1 MAGDESAYEV
11 LGLEPGADPA
21 AIDKAYRRLIKL
33 HHPDRE
39 GGDGVRAAQIIHAY
53 RELRRG
59 ANRNPL
65 VFIEE
70 PLQRRGRRGRV
81 VAATGA
87 LGALAIL
94 LFLTGPTAAP
104 LRNLWPRAAPR
115 LPLGRVTAAAAAI
128 AEPMNQ
134 PLHVG
139 SIDRAIR
146 DASTI
151 ARTKDEMALASAS
164 SACQQRFRGNPTLD
178 LLDRCAAFDD
188 AAVEVE
194 DRDPLRDQGPFAEL
208 AVTGRQWSAASA
220 LSSDYLAVDSR
231 LGRIRLRVELAL
243 AKAEDAANDSAAK
256 PPVRNSDSE
265 EDNSGD

>member
-1 MAGDESAYEV
+1 MTGDESAYEV

-21 AIDKAYRRLIKL
+21 TIDQAYRRLIKL

-65 VFIEE
+65 VFFEE
-70 PLQRRGRRGRV
+70 PPQRRRRRGWL
-81 VAATGA
+81 VATIGA
-87 LGALAIL
+87 VAGIAGL

-104 LRNLWPRAAPR
+104 LRKLWPSAASR
-115 LPLGRVTAAAAAI
+115 LPLARAGTAGSI
-128 AEPMNQ
+128 AEPMDQ
-134 PLHVG
+134 PLHLA
-139 SIDRAIR
+139 SIDGAIR
-146 DASTI
+146 DATTI
-151 ARTKDEMALASAS
+151 ARTRDEMALASAS

-231 LGRIRLRVELAL
+231 LGRIRLRVELGL
-243 AKAEDAANDSAAK
+243 ARAEDAA
-256 PPVRNSDSE
+256 
-265 EDNSGD
+265 DNSARKAAIANSNSVEENGD